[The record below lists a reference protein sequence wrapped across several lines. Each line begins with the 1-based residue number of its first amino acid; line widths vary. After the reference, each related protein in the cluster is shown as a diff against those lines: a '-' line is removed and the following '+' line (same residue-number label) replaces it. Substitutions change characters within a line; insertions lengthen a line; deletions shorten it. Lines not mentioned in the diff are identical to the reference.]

1 MSLQEHNKSE
11 LEHIRKVE
19 ENEVWIAG
27 VIFGKNP
34 REHHEAMVYASIRID
49 EVVNS
54 DEFQEWL
61 LNLPT
66 TKPIDND
73 KDAHSEHTTKG

>member
-1 MSLQEHNKSE
+1 MSLAEHNKSE

-66 TKPIDND
+66 TKPIDN
-73 KDAHSEHTTKG
+73 K